1 MRFSLIYTDI
11 KNFSG
16 ETSSSNN
23 NITQP
28 INQGSNNNSETA
40 AGGIPSLNP
49 SSGGVTPKDGTGGT
63 SLDLGGGAMPKNSNI
78 VIPSKAM
85 GWFNLFALMV

>member
-23 NITQP
+23 DITQP
-28 INQGSNNNSETA
+28 INQGPNNDETI
-40 AGGIPSLNP
+40 GSFPSLNP
-49 SSGGVTPKDGTGGT
+49 GSGGVTPKDGTGGT
-63 SLDLGGGAMPKNSNI
+63 SLDFGGDAMPKNSNI